1 MNESELFDVIEGVH
15 TIYAALLGMVITIN
29 FAMIVAVWT
38 FLHRAAL
45 AMRVAA
51 FAFYLVGM
59 GLLTA
64 MLVQQAHIRDHA
76 LSSLRNVPNVDHS
89 HFIALFLST
98 QDDVWFRVVWL
109 AQHMAPAL
117 LVLGVAYLLFA
128 WKGRPVE

>member
-1 MNESELFDVIEGVH
+1 MSESELFDVIEGVH

-45 AMRVAA
+45 ALRVAA
-51 FAFYLVGM
+51 FVFYLVGM

-76 LSSLRNVPNVDHS
+76 LSSLRNVPETDHS
-89 HFIALFLST
+89 HFTLKQPKWA
-98 QDDVWFRVVWL
+98 
-109 AQHMAPAL
+109 
-117 LVLGVAYLLFA
+117 
-128 WKGRPVE
+128 VEGDISKFF